1 VGLED
6 ADIVFVSVMEVE
18 SKGRK
23 PCSLVK
29 TVNVIAPLNFQ
40 ENSLRS
46 GGGGVVKSTYKNL
59 NLQYQY
65 KLYIETVIL

>member
-1 VGLED
+1 MGLED

-18 SKGRK
+18 SKGWK

-29 TVNVIAPLNFQ
+29 TVNVIAPLNLQ

-46 GGGGVVKSTYKNL
+46 RGGVVKSTYKNL

-65 KLYIETVIL
+65 KLYFENVIL

>member
-1 VGLED
+1 MGLED

-46 GGGGVVKSTYKNL
+46 GGGVLSKVLIK
-59 NLQYQY
+59 
-65 KLYIETVIL
+65 I